1 MPAAWARA
9 RVDALLEKIDREGE
23 DKASIDEIIRLSR
36 KYHFVTPYTSFLAA
50 PRALLRPRL
59 IRPGDP
65 LLRVRTDPSICSVI
79 ALFPF
84 GLTKP
89 LRYLKTDDIWQTR
102 FLAPDDLADGTHV
115 VRLILRDDA
124 GHVYREQKTF
134 VISSQPP
141 VLRVRLDEGRVH
153 AGERVTLHVQ
163 ASQTTRTITAQLYG
177 AEPLRLRW
185 NEADK
190 SNTGVLAIPP
200 NLPAGRYSIHV
211 TAEDIAHNVSQR
223 RRQLRSFRKL
233 LLFAA
238 VVTGGVFAL
247 RAELP
252 SLDTSIARNTV
263 GGSAIEAALYR
274 VMNVPGGPV
283 LHSRPP
289 SESRMHLAKL
299 ISQSPHEGEL
309 YSLRARED
317 ERALEIT
324 AAEDDWKRAAEA
336 SANKVAAIQELADFY
351 HRRVEPDKEVGVLL
365 QLGAVPQQTG
375 EQFQPD
381 PQQAQWSAFRRC
393 IDVANESLLPS
404 AEREQIYEASDS
416 KISEKR

>member
-1 MPAAWARA
+1 M
-9 RVDALLEKIDREGE
+9 
-23 DKASIDEIIRLSR
+23 
-36 KYHFVTPYTSFLAA
+36 
-50 PRALLRPRL
+50 
-59 IRPGDP
+59 
-65 LLRVRTDPSICSVI
+65 
-79 ALFPF
+79 
-84 GLTKP
+84 
-89 LRYLKTDDIWQTR
+89 
-102 FLAPDDLADGTHV
+102 
-115 VRLILRDDA
+115 
-124 GHVYREQKTF
+124 
-134 VISSQPP
+134 
-141 VLRVRLDEGRVH
+141 
-153 AGERVTLHVQ
+153 
-163 ASQTTRTITAQLYG
+163 
-177 AEPLRLRW
+177 
-185 NEADK
+185 
-190 SNTGVLAIPP
+190 
-200 NLPAGRYSIHV
+200 
-211 TAEDIAHNVSQR
+211 
-223 RRQLRSFRKL
+223 RSFRKL

-404 AEREQIYEASDS
+404 AEREQIYEAWIRRYPKSVEPYQSFLDWLIQQKNAQEAAAVALRIKAAFPADVQLAVS
-416 KISEKR
+416 TDANLARVESGPSAALEVYAKSFSPFWPDALKTEYFQGLANGHQLRAFLANAQSAAVQNPTALDPALRIYFYYDQQNRKDAADQELLSFLTRRAASRAAWRADELKTVGTLFQRVQDYDESARAFYLLYELPAAAGGR